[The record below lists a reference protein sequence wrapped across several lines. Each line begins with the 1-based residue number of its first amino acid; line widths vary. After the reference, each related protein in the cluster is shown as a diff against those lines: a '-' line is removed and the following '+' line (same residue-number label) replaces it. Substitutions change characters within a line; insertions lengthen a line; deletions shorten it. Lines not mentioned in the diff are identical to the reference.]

1 MSVTSI
7 LSSLG
12 YSEEFIQIIE
22 NSVIDNQ
29 PYNEGVVFS
38 DQDLRSYDSNSC
50 YIEES
55 NAPVVYTAFSNA
67 ID

>member
-29 PYNEGVVFS
+29 PYNEDVVFS

-55 NAPVVYTAFSNA
+55 NAPVAYTVFSNA

>member
-12 YSEEFIQIIE
+12 YSEEFIQIID
-22 NSVIDNQ
+22 SVIDNQ
-29 PYNEGVVFS
+29 PYNEDVIFS

-55 NAPVVYTAFSNA
+55 NAPVDYTVFSNA

>member
-1 MSVTSI
+1 MSVTSL

-12 YSEEFIQIIE
+12 YSDEFIQIIE

-29 PYNEGVVFS
+29 PDNEGVVFS
-38 DQDLRSYDSNSC
+38 DQDLRSYDSTSC

-55 NAPVVYTAFSNA
+55 NAPIAFTVFTNA
-67 ID
+67 IK